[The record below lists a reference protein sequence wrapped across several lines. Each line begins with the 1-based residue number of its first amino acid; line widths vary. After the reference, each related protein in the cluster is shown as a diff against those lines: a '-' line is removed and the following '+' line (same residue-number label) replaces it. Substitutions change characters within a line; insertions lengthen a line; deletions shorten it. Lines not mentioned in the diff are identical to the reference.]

1 MDNPNDTIIAP
12 PFMDEPLQV
21 DYFGF
26 DETHKIVL
34 PDGKSFIEHKELN
47 EGARR
52 KYLNSVNRD
61 ITINRASGDAKLRT
75 APGDERRA
83 LLEAAIIG
91 WNLVKNGSPIAFSRQ
106 ALNEFLDNANPR
118 IVDIIEKDVR
128 QRNPWL
134 LADLTVEDIDKEI
147 ENLQTMREARLAEEA
162 GKASS

>member
-1 MDNPNDTIIAP
+1 MDSNSDTIMAP
-12 PFMDEPLQV
+12 PLMDERLQV

-128 QRNPWL
+128 QKNPWL